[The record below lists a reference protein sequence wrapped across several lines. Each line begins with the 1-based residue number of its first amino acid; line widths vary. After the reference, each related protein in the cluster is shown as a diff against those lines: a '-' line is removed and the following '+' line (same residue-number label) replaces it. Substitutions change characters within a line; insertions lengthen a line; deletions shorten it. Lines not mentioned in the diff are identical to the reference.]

1 MDKAKTSYVAVSLA
15 CFSTMLGGM
24 TVALTRLVISETEP
38 LSLALIRYGIAAIIL
53 LAYFLYTEKMIPRV
67 AKPDIWALIVLGL
80 FMFTL
85 FPSLMARALVD
96 TSAAHGGLIFSTMPL
111 ITMIIS
117 VTFGVEAIN
126 RYKVAGVAIAI
137 IGTLLALETNTDSF
151 KEATLWGDIYMFLG
165 ITSASI
171 FNVFSKKYLILYG
184 YLFVIAFTLIIGVA
198 GLLVLALIFESPFT
212 GSLSFSP
219 TGWFVVLLLA
229 IPGGTLMV
237 AIWGKVLQM
246 ISPTQAAITIGFNP
260 LTAIVLGAWF
270 LSEGVSELLFV
281 GLILILVA
289 IIVASYDPKP
299 AGNS

>member
-1 MDKAKTSYVAVSLA
+1 MDNAKTSYVAVSLA

-38 LSLALIRYGIAAIIL
+38 LSLAFIRYGIAALIL
-53 LAYFLYTEKMIPRV
+53 LAYFLFTRKMIPRV
-67 AKPDIWALIVLGL
+67 AKPDIWVLIVLGI

-85 FPSLMARALVD
+85 FPFLMAKALVD

-126 RYKVAGVAIAI
+126 RYKVASVAIAI
-137 IGTLLALETNTDSF
+137 LGTILALDTSTETY

-184 YLFVIAFTLIIGVA
+184 YLFVITFTLFIGVA
-198 GLLVLALIFESPFT
+198 GLFVLALIFESPLS
-212 GSLSFSP
+212 GSLDFSA
-219 TGWFVVLLLA
+219 TGWLLVLILA

-237 AIWGKVLQM
+237 TLWGKVLQM

-270 LSEGVSELLFV
+270 LSEGVSGLLFV

-289 IIVASYDPKP
+289 IMVASYNPRP
-299 AGNS
+299 AGKT